1 MPFFKKFAKIITNK
15 GEESM
20 EILKCLMNKNYIGLF
35 IGQLATHFGDA
46 IIQILL
52 IAGIMN
58 NVEKPGSLIALIL
71 FCLVFP
77 SLIVSP
83 IAGSI
88 VDRFS
93 RKKIMILSALYRG
106 VVLVCTMLFYMF
118 IFDKSAL
125 ASMIYVPAVGLSL
138 LIGIGTA
145 FFYPAKMAS
154 VPNVVSMQALKPANA
169 LVSGSGAWALTFG
182 AMIVSILL
190 LKIGAFN
197 MYLTACV
204 MYFAGAVI
212 LSPIKLNHDNLF
224 VDKKISIANDFKKT
238 LEFLNKHKKALNM
251 IILAVVLSLISATFY
266 NAMNAL
272 ATDTYNVSVQDL
284 SRLKC
289 MLGCG
294 TCYGL
299 AAMFLFGK
307 YMKTN
312 KTLVLS
318 FIGLFICLVTV
329 SMCDT
334 FFKARI
340 WLGGIGLFAA
350 ILKITIDTIIQK
362 VSPNFIRG
370 KIFAFASMLETF
382 VTLLGTALVSLFVG
396 IVTPIAI
403 FNIIAAVAAL
413 MAITL
418 LAFNKEFRYF
428 VFRITLGQ
436 IFKMMFRYKIEGLDN
451 IPKSGK
457 VIIAGNHTGK
467 LDIFILQMAT
477 NRKLWFVTGPVALK
491 IPVLGHMLKW
501 FNILPLKFGNG
512 MEAIEAAVT
521 KLKGGEPVVIFPEG
535 KLSDDDGISR
545 FKRGVGI
552 MAKEADCPIVP
563 FAIKGGFDAWSK
575 FSKNPRIFTK
585 IIIQFGQPI
594 NDLSMNEKDI
604 AKELQQRVQFMKA
617 SLDRRAFYHIK
628 DAQYTNFLDIMKQ
641 YSDIYGQRKAVSLKA
656 KDGYEE
662 ISYIDLKR
670 RAKTLGNYL
679 MENADVQRGDRIAI
693 LCESRPEFAIGMFG
707 SIQTGAITVPLD
719 VKLTI
724 PEHTHILSDCNPK
737 ILLTSSHYLEH
748 ALELKNN
755 VPSIQTI
762 FVLDDEEREHPEIM
776 SVSKMTADLT
786 YSFNRARSMDETALI
801 VYTSGTTGN
810 PKGVMISFGNIYS
823 QMKDF
828 EKVLRLTKE
837 NTLLS
842 ILPLNHLLELNV
854 GFFGMMFMGAKV
866 IYIKSLNPKELMGA
880 MKEKQVTNMILVPLV
895 AKMLKNSI
903 DKQIKKLKP
912 MQKCIFDMMFA
923 VSKYMPMKV
932 RRIMFKS
939 IIDEF
944 GGKFECFM
952 SGGAPLETDVAEFF
966 ERIGIP
972 AFEGYG
978 LTETSPVISTNEYRH
993 HKIGTVGVPLPSVT
1007 VKLSEQGEILVKGP
1021 NVMQGYYGKPEM
1033 TAEVIDEEGWFHTGD
1048 IGEIDK
1054 QGFIKITGRIKNMI
1068 VLGGGK
1074 KIFPEEVE
1082 AVLET
1087 SEMIK
1092 ELCVLSLKI
1101 KSGNKA
1107 GTEEVGVIIVP
1118 SDELAKQ
1125 SDEEIQKALESEVK
1139 RLSKDNLA
1147 DYKTPT
1153 VVVLHRDPLPKTSTQ
1168 KVKRKEL
1175 LKWYEESAE

>member
-1 MPFFKKFAKIITNK
+1 
-15 GEESM
+15 M
-20 EILKCLMNKNYIGLF
+20 EIIKDLFNKNFLGLF
-35 IGQLATHFGDA
+35 LGQLSTHIGDA
-46 IIQILL
+46 IIQVLL
-52 IAGIMN
+52 IAGIMS
-58 NVEKPGSLIALIL
+58 NVEKPGSMIAVVL

-93 RKKIMILSALYRG
+93 RKKIMILSALYRFS
-106 VVLVCTMLFYMF
+106 VLALTLLFY
-118 IFDKSAL
+118 IFLFNKDTLPSVICVAG
-125 ASMIYVPAVGLSL
+125 SVLSL
-138 LIGIGTA
+138 LIGVGTA

-154 VPNVVSMQALKPANA
+154 VPNVVNIRSLKPANA
-169 LVSGSGAWALTFG
+169 LISGSGTWALTFG
-182 AMIVSILL
+182 AMVISMLIVHAGVMNLYLAACGIYLLAILFL
-190 LKIGAFN
+190 F
-197 MYLTACV
+197 
-204 MYFAGAVI
+204 
-212 LSPIKLNHDNLF
+212 PIKLNHEDDINE
-224 VDKKISIANDFKKT
+224 DKETGIAKDFKKT
-238 LEFLNKHKKALNM
+238 LSFLQKHKKALDM
-251 IILAVVLSLISATFY
+251 IILAVVLSLISAIFF

-284 SRLKC
+284 ARLKC

-299 AAMFLFGK
+299 GVMFLFGK
-307 YMKTN
+307 YLKTN
-312 KTLVLS
+312 KTLVGAFL
-318 FIGLFICLVTV
+318 GLFLCLITA

-334 FFKARI
+334 FLKARF

-350 ILKITIDTIIQK
+350 VLKITIDTILQK
-362 VSPNFIRG
+362 VSPNVIRG

-382 VTLLGTALVSLFVG
+382 VTLLGTAMVSLLVG
-396 IVTPIAI
+396 IVHPTLI
-403 FNIIAAVAAL
+403 FQIIAVISASMAL
-413 MAITL
+413 LL

-451 IPKSGK
+451 IPKKGK

-477 NRKLWFVTGPVALK
+477 KRKLWFVTGPVALK
-491 IPVLGHMLKW
+491 LPIIGHMLKW
-501 FNILPLKFGNG
+501 FNILPLQFGNG
-512 MEAIEAAVT
+512 MEALEAAVT
-521 KLKGGEPVVIFPEG
+521 KLKGGEAVVIFPEG
-535 KLSDDDGISR
+535 KLSDDDGLSR

-552 MAKEADCPIVP
+552 MAKGGDCPIVP

-575 FSKNPRIFTK
+575 FRKNPHLFTE
-585 IIIQFGQPI
+585 IIVQFGQPI
-594 NDLSMNEKDI
+594 KDLSLDEKSI
-604 AKELQQRVQFMKA
+604 AKELQQRVQFMKN
-617 SLDRRAFYHIK
+617 SLDRRAFYHIN
-628 DAQYTNFLDIMKQ
+628 DTHYTNFLDIMKQ
-641 YSDIYGQRKAVSLKA
+641 YSDVYGQTKAVSLKT
-656 KDGYEE
+656 KEGYEE
-662 ISYIDLKR
+662 ITYIELKR

-679 MENADVQRGDRIAI
+679 MENADLQRGDRVAI

-719 VKLTI
+719 VKLTV
-724 PEHTHILSDCNPK
+724 PEHTHILSDCTPK

-748 ALELKNN
+748 AIELKNN
-755 VPSIQTI
+755 VPSIQYI
-762 FVLDDEEREHPEIM
+762 FVLDDEEREYPEIM
-776 SVSKMTADLT
+776 SVSKMTADLS

-828 EKVLRLTKE
+828 EKVLKLNQKSTF
-837 NTLLS
+837 LS

-854 GFFGMMFMGAKV
+854 GFFGTLFMGARV
-866 IYIKSLNPKELMGA
+866 VYIKSLNPKELTGA
-880 MKEKQVTNMILVPLV
+880 MKEKQITNMIVVPLV
-895 AKMLKNSI
+895 AKMLKNSV
-903 DKQIKKLKP
+903 DKQINKLPPVKKKV
-912 MQKCIFDMMFA
+912 FDLMYSTAKF
-923 VSKYMPMKV
+923 MPRFV
-932 RRIMFKS
+932 RRLMFKS
-939 IIDEF
+939 IIDGF

-966 ERIGIP
+966 TRIGIP
-972 AFEGYG
+972 VFEGYG
-978 LTETSPVISTNEYRH
+978 LTETSPVISTNEYKH
-993 HKIGTVGVPLPSVT
+993 YKIGTVGVPLPSVT
-1007 VKLSEQGEILVKGP
+1007 VKLSEQGEIMVKGP

-1048 IGEIDK
+1048 IGEIDN
-1054 QGFIKITGRIKNMI
+1054 QGFVKITGRIKNMI

-1087 SEMIK
+1087 SDLIK

-1118 SDELAKQ
+1118 SDELSKK
-1125 SDEEIQKALESEVK
+1125 SDDEIQKTLENEVK
-1139 RLSKDNLA
+1139 KLSKDNLA
-1147 DYKTPT
+1147 EYKTPT
-1153 VVVLHRDPLPKTSTQ
+1153 VVVFRREELPKTSTQ

-1175 LKWYEESAE
+1175 LAWYEQLV

>member
-1 MPFFKKFAKIITNK
+1 
-15 GEESM
+15 M
-20 EILKCLMNKNYIGLF
+20 EMIKDLCNKNYLGLF
-35 IGQLATHFGDA
+35 LGQLAAHFGDA
-46 IIQILL
+46 IIQVLL
-52 IAGIMN
+52 IAGIMS

-77 SLIVSP
+77 SLIISP
-83 IAGSI
+83 LAGSI

-93 RKKIMILSALYRG
+93 RKRIMILSALYRFG
-106 VVLVCTMLFYMF
+106 ILVLTLIFYMF
-118 IFDKSAL
+118 LFDKNTL
-125 ASMIYVPAVGLSL
+125 PAVISIGGSALSL

-154 VPNVVSMQALKPANA
+154 VPNVVNVRSLKPANA
-169 LVSGSGAWALTFG
+169 LISGSGTWALTFG
-182 AMIVSILL
+182 AMIISVMLL
-190 LKIGAFN
+190 HIGAIN
-197 MYLTACV
+197 LYITACGV
-204 MYFAGAVI
+204 YLLSAVI
-212 LSPIKLNHDNLF
+212 LFQINLNNDTNTNDRNF
-224 VDKKISIANDFKKT
+224 SIITDFKKT
-238 LEFLNKHKKALNM
+238 LSFLNQHKKALDM
-251 IILAVVLSLISATFY
+251 IILAVILSLISAVFY

-272 ATDTYNVSVQDL
+272 ATDTYNVNVQDL
-284 SRLKC
+284 ARLKC

-299 AAMFLFGK
+299 GVMFICGK
-307 YMKTN
+307 YLKTN
-312 KTLVLS
+312 KTLVAAFL
-318 FIGLFICLVTV
+318 GLFLCLITV
-329 SMCDT
+329 SMCNT
-334 FFKARI
+334 FFKARF

-362 VSPNFIRG
+362 VSPNAIRG
-370 KIFAFASMLETF
+370 KVFAFASMLETF
-382 VTLLGTALVSLFVG
+382 VTLLGTAMVSALVG
-396 IVTPIAI
+396 IISPIAI
-403 FNIIAAVAAL
+403 FRVIAVFSAL
-413 MAITL
+413 IAIFL
-418 LAFNKEFRYF
+418 LALNKEFRYF

-436 IFKMMFRYKIEGLDN
+436 IFKMMFRYKTEGLDN
-451 IPKSGK
+451 IPKTGK
-457 VIIAGNHTGK
+457 VILAGNHTGK

-477 NRKLWFVTGPVALK
+477 KRKLWFVTGPVALK
-491 IPVLGHMLKW
+491 LPIIGHMLKW
-501 FNILPLKFGNG
+501 FNILPLEFGNG
-512 MEAIEAAVT
+512 MEAIESAVT
-521 KLKGGEPVVIFPEG
+521 KLKGGEAVVIFPEG
-535 KLSDDDGISR
+535 KLSDDDGLSR

-552 MAKEADCPIVP
+552 MAKEANCPIVP

-575 FSKNPRIFTK
+575 FRRNPRLFTS
-585 IIIQFGQPI
+585 IIIQFGQAI
-594 NDLSMNEKDI
+594 KDLSDNEKNI
-604 AKELQQRVQFMKA
+604 ASELQKRVQFMKN

-628 DAQYTNFLDIMKQ
+628 DTQYTNFLDIMKQ
-641 YSDIYGQRKAVSLKA
+641 YSDIYGQTKAVSLKT

-693 LCESRPEFAIGMFG
+693 LCESRPEFAVGMFG

-719 VKLTI
+719 VKLTV
-724 PEHTHILSDCNPK
+724 PEHTHILTDCNPK

-755 VPSIQTI
+755 VPSIRNI
-762 FVLDDEEREHPEIM
+762 FVLDDEEREHAEIM
-776 SVSKMTADLT
+776 SVSKMTADLN

-828 EKVLRLTKE
+828 EKVLRLSSDCTF
-837 NTLLS
+837 LS

-854 GFFGMMFMGAKV
+854 GFFGTLFMGARV
-866 IYIKSLNPKELMGA
+866 VYIKSLNPKELTSA
-880 MKEKQVTNMILVPLV
+880 MQEKQITNMILVPLV
-895 AKMLKNSI
+895 AKMLKNSV
-903 DKQIKKLKP
+903 DKQIKKLP
-912 MQKCIFDMMFA
+912 PLQKKVFDIMFA
-923 VSKYMPMKV
+923 TAKFMPMFM
-932 RRIMFKS
+932 RRMMFKS
-939 IIDEF
+939 IIDGF
-944 GGKFECFM
+944 GGKFKCFM
-952 SGGAPLETDVAEFF
+952 SGGAPLETDIAEFF
-966 ERIGIP
+966 ERVGIP
-972 AFEGYG
+972 VFEGYG
-978 LTETSPVISTNEYRH
+978 LTETSPVISTNEYKH

-1007 VKLSEQGEILVKGP
+1007 VKLSEQGEIMVKGP
-1021 NVMQGYYGKPEM
+1021 NVMQGYYGKPEI

-1054 QGFIKITGRIKNMI
+1054 HGFIKITGRIKNMI

-1087 SEMIK
+1087 SELIK

-1118 SDELAKQ
+1118 SDELAKKP
-1125 SDEEIQKALESEVK
+1125 DNEIQKELESEVK

-1147 DYKTPT
+1147 EYKTPT
-1153 VVVLHRDPLPKTSTQ
+1153 VVVFRREDLPKTSTQ

-1175 LKWYEESAE
+1175 LGWYEGLG

>member
-1 MPFFKKFAKIITNK
+1 MGIIK
-15 GEESM
+15 E
-20 EILKCLMNKNYIGLF
+20 LFNKNYIGLF
-35 IGQLATHFGDA
+35 LGQLATHIGDA

-52 IAGIMN
+52 IAGIIST
-58 NVEKPGSLIALIL
+58 VEKPGSMIALVL

-83 IAGSI
+83 LAGSI

-106 VVLVCTMLFYMF
+106 VLLLGALAFYLLL
-118 IFDKSAL
+118 FDKNTLPST
-125 ASMIYVPAVGLSL
+125 IQYIGTGLSL

-154 VPNVVSMQALKPANA
+154 VPNVVSIRALKAANA

-182 AMIVSILL
+182 AMVISFLLYKIGVMDLYLAACGIYFLGAILL
-190 LKIGAFN
+190 IP
-197 MYLTACV
+197 V
-204 MYFAGAVI
+204 
-212 LSPIKLNHDNLF
+212 KLNREEELTNKN
-224 VDKKISIANDFKKT
+224 VGIVKDFKKT
-238 LEFLNKHKKALNM
+238 VDFLNKHKKALDM
-251 IILAVVLSLISATFY
+251 VLLAVVLSLITATFY

-272 ATDTYNVSVQDL
+272 ATDTYNVSVQTL
-284 SRLKC
+284 ARLKC

-294 TCYGL
+294 TFYGL
-299 AAMFLFGK
+299 GVMFLFGK
-307 YMKTN
+307 RMKTN
-312 KTLVLS
+312 KTLVAS
-318 FIGLFICLVTV
+318 FIGLFLCLITA

-334 FFKARI
+334 FFKARF
-340 WLGGIGLFAA
+340 WLGAIGLFAA

-362 VSPNFIRG
+362 VSPNRIRG

-382 VTLLGTALVSLFVG
+382 VTLLGTALVSMLVG
-396 IVTPIAI
+396 IITPVAI
-403 FNIIAAVAAL
+403 FKIIAVIAAL
-413 MAITL
+413 MAATL

-428 VFRITLGQ
+428 VFRISAGQ
-436 IFKMMFRYKIEGLDN
+436 LFKMCFRYQIEGLDN
-451 IPKSGK
+451 IPKHGK
-457 VIIAGNHTGK
+457 VILAGNHTGK

-477 NRKLWFVTGPVALK
+477 KRKLWFVTGPVALK
-491 IPVLGHMLKW
+491 LPILGHMIKW

-512 MEAIEAAVT
+512 IEAIEAAVT
-521 KLKGGEPVVIFPEG
+521 KLKGGEAVVIFPEG
-535 KLSDDDGISR
+535 KLSDDDGLSR

-552 MAKEADCPIVP
+552 MAKEGNCPIVP
-563 FAIKGGFDAWSK
+563 FAIKGGFDAWAK
-575 FSKNPRIFTK
+575 FRKNPRLFTK

-594 NDLSMNEKDI
+594 KDLSASDKNI
-604 AKELQQRVQFMKA
+604 AKELQQRVQFMKN
-617 SLDRRAFYHIK
+617 SLDRRAFYNIK
-628 DAQYTNFLDIMKQ
+628 DAHYTNFLDIMKQ
-641 YSDIYGQRKAVSLKA
+641 YSDIYGQVKAVSLKT
-656 KDGYEE
+656 KDGYNE
-662 ISYIDLKR
+662 ISYLELKR
-670 RAKTLGNYL
+670 RAKTLGNYV

-719 VKLTI
+719 VKLTV

-755 VPSIQTI
+755 VPSIQNI

-776 SVSKMTADLT
+776 SVSAMTADLN

-823 QMKDF
+823 QMKDLAKIF
-828 EKVLRLTKE
+828 KLTKD

-854 GFFGMMFMGAKV
+854 GFFGMLFMGAKV
-866 IYIKSLNPKELMGA
+866 VYIKSLNPKELTA
-880 MKEKQVTNMILVPLV
+880 SMKEKQITNMIVVPLV
-895 AKMLKNSI
+895 AKMLKNSV
-903 DKQIKKLKP
+903 DKQIKKLSP
-912 MQKCIFDMMFA
+912 IQKKIFDFMYETAKF
-923 VSKYMPMKV
+923 VPIFV
-932 RRIMFKS
+932 RRLMFKS
-939 IIDEF
+939 IIDGF
-944 GGKFECFM
+944 GGKFKCFI
-952 SGGAPLETDVAEFF
+952 SGGAPLETEVAEFF

-978 LTETSPVISTNEYRH
+978 LTETSPVISTNEYKH
-993 HKIGTVGVPLPSVT
+993 HKIGTVGRPLPSVT
-1007 VKLSEQGEILVKGP
+1007 VKISEQGEILVQGP

-1033 TAEVIDEEGWFHTGD
+1033 TAEVIDEDGWFHTGD

-1082 AVLET
+1082 AVLEA
-1087 SEMIK
+1087 SGLIK

-1118 SDELAKQ
+1118 DDELAKK
-1125 SDEEIQKALESEVK
+1125 SDSEIQKELEAEVK

-1147 DYKTPT
+1147 EYKTPT
-1153 VVVLHRDPLPKTSTQ
+1153 MVVLHREPLPKTSTQ

-1175 LKWYEESAE
+1175 LAWYENTEAEIK

>member
-1 MPFFKKFAKIITNK
+1 
-15 GEESM
+15 M
-20 EILKCLMNKNYIGLF
+20 ELVKDLFNKNFLGLF
-35 IGQLATHFGDA
+35 LGQLATHIGDA

-52 IAGIMN
+52 IAGVMN

-93 RKKIMILSALYRG
+93 RKKIMIYSAIYRG
-106 VVLVCTMLFYMF
+106 IVLLCALLFYVLM
-118 IFDKSAL
+118 FDKNTL
-125 ASMIYVPAVGLSL
+125 PGMIQVVGICLSL

-154 VPNVVSMQALKPANA
+154 VPNVVKVSSLKSANA
-169 LVSGSGAWALTFG
+169 LISGSGTWALTFG
-182 AMIVSILL
+182 AFVISYMLLHVSVMNLYY
-190 LKIGAFN
+190 A
-197 MYLTACV
+197 ACG
-204 MYFAGAVI
+204 MYFIAAALLI
-212 LSPIKLNHDNLF
+212 FINLRHD
-224 VDKKISIANDFKKT
+224 D
-238 LEFLNKHKKALNM
+238 LESKEDIDIITDMTNTMSFLHKHKKALNM
-251 IILAVVLSLISATFY
+251 IFLGVILSLISATFFST
-266 NAMNAL
+266 MNAF
-272 ATDTYNVSVQDL
+272 ATDVYHVSVQDL

-294 TCYGL
+294 TFYGL
-299 AAMFLFGK
+299 AVMVLFGRQL
-307 YMKTN
+307 KTN
-312 KTLVLS
+312 KALVFS
-318 FIGLFICLVTV
+318 FIGLFICLITI
-329 SMCDT
+329 SFCTT
-334 FFKARI
+334 FFKARF
-340 WLGGIGLFAA
+340 WLGGIGLFASV
-350 ILKITIDTIIQK
+350 LKITIDTILQK

-370 KIFAFASMLETF
+370 KVFAFASVLETF
-382 VTLLGTALVSLFVG
+382 VTLMGTALVSMLVG
-396 IVTPIAI
+396 IINPMAI
-403 FNIIAAVAAL
+403 FHVIGIGAAVTAMIILAL
-413 MAITL
+413 
-418 LAFNKEFRYF
+418 NKEFRYF
-428 VFRITLGQ
+428 LLRTIIGQ
-436 IFKMMFRYKIEGLDN
+436 IFKTMFIYKFEGVDN
-451 IPKSGK
+451 IPKHGK
-457 VIIAGNHTGK
+457 VILAGNHTGK
-467 LDIFILQMAT
+467 IDALIIQMAT
-477 NRKLWFVTGPVALK
+477 KRKLWFVTGPVAFK
-491 IPVLGHMLKW
+491 IPIVKHVLKW
-501 FNILPLKFGNG
+501 FNVLPLNFGDG
-512 MEAIEAAVT
+512 LTAIDNAVT
-521 KLKGGEPVVIFPEG
+521 KLKGGEAVVIFPEG
-535 KLSDDDGISR
+535 KLSTNDGLSR

-552 MAKEADCPIVP
+552 MAKEANCSIVP
-563 FAIKGGFDAWSK
+563 FAIKGGFKAWSHK
-575 FSKNPRIFTK
+575 AAWPNLLTK

-594 NDLSMNEKDI
+594 TDLSLDEKTI
-604 AKELQQRVQFMKA
+604 AKELQQRVQFMKN
-617 SLDRRAFYHIK
+617 SLDRRSFYRIK
-628 DAQYTNFLDIMKQ
+628 DTHYTNFLDIMKQ
-641 YSDIYGQRKAVSLKA
+641 YSDTYGQTKAVSLKT

-662 ISYIDLKR
+662 ITYIELKR

-679 MENADVQRGDRIAI
+679 MENADLQRGDRVAI
-693 LCESRPEFAIGMFG
+693 LCESRPEFAVGMFG

-719 VKLTI
+719 VKLTV
-724 PEHTHILSDCNPK
+724 PEHTHILNDCNPK

-755 VPSIQTI
+755 VSSIQNI

-776 SVSKMTADLT
+776 SVSKMTADLS

-828 EKVLRLTKE
+828 EKVLKLNQNSTF
-837 NTLLS
+837 LS

-854 GFFGMMFMGAKV
+854 GFFGTLFMGARV
-866 IYIKSLNPKELMGA
+866 IYIKSLNPKELTSV
-880 MKEKQVTNMILVPLV
+880 MKEKQITNMIVVPLV
-895 AKMLKNSI
+895 AKMLKNSV
-903 DKQIKKLKP
+903 DKQIKKLPP
-912 MQKCIFDMMFA
+912 MQKRVFDLMYSSAKF
-923 VSKYMPMKV
+923 MPRFM
-932 RRIMFKS
+932 RRLMFKS
-939 IIDEF
+939 IIDGF
-944 GGKFECFM
+944 GGKFLCFM

-966 ERIGIP
+966 TRIGIP
-972 AFEGYG
+972 VFEGYG
-978 LTETSPVISTNEYRH
+978 LTETSPVISTNEYKH

-1007 VKLSEQGEILVKGP
+1007 VKLSEQGEIMVKGP

-1087 SEMIK
+1087 SKLVK

-1118 SDELAKQ
+1118 SDELAKK
-1125 SDEEIQKALESEVK
+1125 SDDEIQKELEAEVK
-1139 RLSKDNLA
+1139 SLSKDNLA
-1147 DYKTPT
+1147 EYKTPT
-1153 VVVLHRDPLPKTSTQ
+1153 VILFRREELPKTSTQ

-1175 LKWYEESAE
+1175 LAWYEQLS